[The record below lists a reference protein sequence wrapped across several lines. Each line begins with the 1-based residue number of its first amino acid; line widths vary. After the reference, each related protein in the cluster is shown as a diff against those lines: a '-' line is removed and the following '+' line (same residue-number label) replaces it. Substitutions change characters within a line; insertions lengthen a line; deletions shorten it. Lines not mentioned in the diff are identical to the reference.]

1 MMNCPKCN
9 AEMVLGSM
17 NGKRDRMQWVP
28 PKERKRAELGAYPD
42 AVMVGTMRPIGGSPV
57 DAFCCPACYS
67 IFIDGVNCKPNN
79 K

>member
-1 MMNCPKCN
+1 MNCPKCN
-9 AEMVLGSM
+9 AEMVLGLM
-17 NGKRDRMQWVP
+17 NGNRDRMKWVP
-28 PKERKRAELGAYPD
+28 PKVRKRVELNDFPD

-57 DAFCCPACYS
+57 DAFCCPQCNS